1 MRNLKS
7 SIYSVVAI
15 SLVFFLA
22 IGMIPWHQSK
32 TGELLPY
39 ATPYVNTMYGWGTL
53 WYLIP
58 HVLLSLLLGTFAF
71 WGYETLKRRCTSDH
85 TSG

>member
-7 SIYSVVAI
+7 SIYSVVAL
-15 SLVFFLA
+15 SLIFFLI
-22 IGMIPWHQSK
+22 IGVIPWHPSK

-39 ATPYVNTMYGWGTL
+39 ASPYVNTFMYGWGTV

-58 HVLLSLLLGTFAF
+58 HVLLSLLLGVCIF
-71 WGYETLKRRCTSDH
+71 
-85 TSG
+85 

>member
-1 MRNLKS
+1 MKNLKS

-15 SLVFFLA
+15 SLVFFLIIA
-22 IGMIPWHQSK
+22 MIPWHPSK
-32 TGELLPY
+32 NGELMPY
-39 ATPYVNTMYGWGTL
+39 ASPYVNTFMWGTL

-58 HVLLSLLLGTFAF
+58 HVLLSLLLGVGAF
-71 WGYETLKRRCTSDH
+71 WGYETLKRRRSSDH